1 MGVWMKS
8 QQYKTIGPAAA
19 IGGQKAAG
27 APSAIPGPMS
37 DLTSVLHA
45 LSTRL
50 ERMESRLDA
59 IEQQLSRTPTA
70 PQPPG
75 AWPEQPHI
83 VGEARRQVPP
93 SSHASPSGLS
103 VYPSSS
109 PSQISSA
116 SREMLLAPA
125 DEQIV
130 SALRSRG
137 TLCAEQVRVI
147 FGYKGKNAA
156 SSRLNRLYELGILE
170 KQQAGRVVYYRM
182 K

>member
-1 MGVWMKS
+1 M
-8 QQYKTIGPAAA
+8 
-19 IGGQKAAG
+19 
-27 APSAIPGPMS
+27 AP
-37 DLTSVLHA
+37 TSHVH
-45 LSTRL
+45 
-50 ERMESRLDA
+50 E
-59 IEQQLSRTPTA
+59 
-70 PQPPG
+70 
-75 AWPEQPHI
+75 
-83 VGEARRQVPP
+83 
-93 SSHASPSGLS
+93 SGLS
-103 VYPSSS
+103 VYPSST
-109 PSQISSA
+109 PSQVSSA
-116 SREMLLAPA
+116 SKEMLLAPA